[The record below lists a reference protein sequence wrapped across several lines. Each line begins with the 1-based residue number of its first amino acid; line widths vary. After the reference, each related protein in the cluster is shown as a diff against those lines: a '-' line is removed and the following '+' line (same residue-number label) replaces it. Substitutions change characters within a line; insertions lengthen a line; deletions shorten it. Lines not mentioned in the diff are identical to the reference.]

1 MGLYVIGDLHLSL
14 SSSKPMDVFNGWENY
29 VDRIKANWLENIK
42 SNDVAV
48 LAGDLSW
55 GMSLE
60 ESLEDFKFVNALPGK
75 KILLKGNHDY
85 WWTSK
90 TKMDAFFKRNG
101 LETLNIIHNNS
112 VVADNIAVC
121 GTRGWLFEKGEP
133 QDKKVLAREAGR
145 LRTSILSVKDNQA
158 EKIAFL
164 HYPPVYGDEISAEI
178 IDVLLEYNI
187 KRCFYG
193 HIHSSACSNAL
204 NGKYLGIDF
213 RLVSADFL
221 RFNPYKIEPSVNY

>member
-1 MGLYVIGDLHLSL
+1 MSLYVIGDLHLSL
-14 SSSKPMDVFNGWENY
+14 SADKPMDIFGGWENY
-29 VDRIKANWLENIK
+29 VDRLQANWNSVIAEKDSVVILG
-42 SNDVAV
+42 DV
-48 LAGDLSW
+48 SW
-55 GMSLE
+55 AMSLNDTFA
-60 ESLEDFKFVNALPGK
+60 DFNFINNLTGTKY
-75 KILLKGNHDY
+75 IIKGNHDY